1 MGETSRCEVRGFKPT
16 PRFTAAMASM
26 RFNDLQPVVKAAR
39 KAQTCAPRSTVVRA
53 GGKAGSALPYLGG
66 SEEVGVF
73 KPLGFWDPFGLAA
86 EATDG
91 QLAYFREAELK
102 HGRIC
107 MLSTL
112 GTLIGEKYHPLWG
125 GDIDVNAVKTAT
137 LVSPTTFWPLII
149 AVLGFIEVKTSSG
162 RATEFANS
170 EVGFES

>member
-1 MGETSRCEVRGFKPT
+1 MGGYW
-16 PRFTAAMASM
+16 
-26 RFNDLQPVVKAAR
+26 D
-39 KAQTCAPRSTVVRA
+39 
-53 GGKAGSALPYLGG
+53 
-66 SEEVGVF
+66 
-73 KPLGFWDPFGLAA
+73 PLGLAT

-112 GTLIGEKYHPLWG
+112 GILVGEKWHPLWG

-137 LVSPTTFWPLII
+137 LVSPTTFWPIII

-170 EVGFES
+170 EDGLSQIILPSQGMPRS